1 MKFISVV
8 AAVGTAI
15 GATFDFGLAHGQ
27 QSNRQAAAIAP
38 SEWVRVTVPEAGFSA
53 SFPTQPRV
61 ERASRAE
68 NGQSYKSMRYTS
80 TAADMAMAVEY
91 SVFDEPQTRID
102 LQQVMRGFAQ
112 AMNGKIVAQW
122 STSYARSFGEPLPKL
137 EYTVQSGDTI
147 CRAGAIAEGPAV
159 YQVIGCANKAAAMP
173 LDIEWMLS
181 SFALTQRP
189 S

>member
-27 QSNRQAAAIAP
+27 QINPQSAAIAP
-38 SEWVRVTVPEAGFSA
+38 AEWVRVNAPEAGFSA
-53 SFPTQPRV
+53 SFPTQPTV
-61 ERASRAE
+61 ERATRVEKDEA
-68 NGQSYKSMRYTS
+68 YKSIRYTA
-80 TAADMAMAVEY
+80 TATDIAMAVEY
-91 SVFDEPQTRID
+91 SVYDEPQTRID
-102 LQQVMRGFAQ
+102 LQQVMQGFAR
-112 AMNGKIVAQW
+112 AMNGKVVAEW
-122 STSYARSFGEPLPKL
+122 TTNYARSFGEPLPKL

-147 CRAGAIAEGPAV
+147 CRAGAIADGPAV

-173 LDIEWMLS
+173 LDIERMLS
-181 SFALTQRP
+181 SFTLTQRP